1 MSNNGTNMPFGFL
14 NINKPKGM
22 TSFDVISKLRKILNI
37 KQIGHAGTLDP
48 FATGVLPIAIGKAT
62 KILEFLPSDKKYIA
76 TVQFG
81 KNTTTYDL
89 EGEITDIFD
98 KKVSKE
104 EILEALKNFEGE
116 ILQIPPIY
124 SAIKKEGK
132 KLYEYAREGKTI
144 EITPRKI
151 TIHKIN
157 LIEFDKISQQGEI
170 LVECSGGTYIRS
182 IAYDLGKSLNCGAHL
197 IELERTMAGKFLID
211 NSIKLED
218 IKDKEF
224 LIDKIINPIDVT
236 NIKSVNL
243 TDSEAKKISHGIP
256 INNNGFQNL
265 DIVFLVYSGKIHGI
279 GLVAKDKILAKKV
292 FEVL

>member
-98 KKVSKE
+98 KKVSKA

-157 LIEFDKISQQGEI
+157 LIDFDENSQQGKI

-197 IELERTMAGKFLID
+197 IELERTMSGKFLIE

-224 LIDKIINPIDVT
+224 LIDEIINPIDVT

-243 TDSEAKKISHGIP
+243 TDAEAKKISHGIP
-256 INNNGFQNL
+256 INNNGFKNS